1 MSPKEE
7 LTRLKENLLKAV
19 ARGKKQ
25 VYLLEE
31 LKKHVDLAELSRA
44 FGSSEEEIL
53 KDLLTGKV
61 LSFRFPKADNKTY
74 IKFLNMY
81 KMEQKAR
88 KEGKKL
94 IYLGFPF
101 LEGPGVRGP
110 VLLYPAEIEV
120 NQRKGE
126 VKIKV
131 SPEPMVNELLFVF
144 LEKKAKRGLD
154 EEGTKKLL
162 NVEGDPKEVLSNVAK
177 VLKEYLPLERISDAL
192 EPFSPGKGMALR
204 GFAIIGPFEPFPKAV
219 LKDFNDLL
227 EMDNLGLLE
236 IVLNKDYKNLENE
249 ILKTRDLAL
258 PLPYDASQE
267 EAITS
272 FSFGSS
278 KVFILYG
285 PPGTGKSQTIVNAIA
300 QELHL
305 GRNVLVICMKKHALD
320 VIRKRL
326 EALGI
331 PSVYVWDPVKDKLKA
346 YNDML
351 SFFPTGDEE
360 IASVEELNEINYEL
374 KSLREGL
381 DKIRNVLTEVREPGL
396 SLLELYSL
404 ASKEP
409 PPDPSLKEL
418 LLRFKYKELK
428 KAIEELSKVK
438 EYAKWEVEGRRPW
451 DQREI
456 YERDLAIGAIRIM
469 KNFNLNLN
477 DIEKIND
484 INLEDL
490 RKRPSLNISE
500 EGLQSFERGLRVL
513 KAVAREGD
521 LGKIEDIYEKLKELK
536 RKSKISLL
544 LPKYKRMKEEVER
557 FMNKYGIDEEDLEY
571 ALLLIELE
579 KPLEE
584 LEDAL
589 RYWKAKHSLKRALG
603 LNAEVIEE
611 NLEYF
616 IALKNMFDLKK
627 LIDLNKATI
636 ALEHFEELKYLDLVR
651 REFDDKKREL
661 LKYLSEYGER
671 EIIAYFAY
679 SWISEIEK
687 DPEVAKAIARLRTYM
702 EDLRKLRELMNAQ
715 GEASKRLLI
724 SETRVFDP
732 ELKESI
738 ERAKRRGIRLS
749 AFVKRRSTLAKQFR
763 VWLMSPEAVSE
774 LFPLV
779 EGLFDTL
786 IVDEAS
792 QMTPEHAVPA
802 IYRARRLLVVGDDK
816 QLPPGPVPGEEELPE
831 SLLDLVKGRFP
842 SSMLK
847 NHYRSA
853 YEELIAF
860 SNYAFYDGEM
870 VIAPNPEPSKPLVYV
885 RVNGVWKDNTNL
897 EEAKKVVEIVKETL
911 RKDPDKSIAIIAF
924 NIHQKNLITK
934 LLEEEARRDEEFKEL
949 YEKNLKLEKGGVF
962 EGLLVQNIENVQGD
976 ERDVVIFSLVHAP
989 DEEGKV
995 RLHFGNLNA
1004 PGGERRLN
1012 VAITR
1017 ARERVYL
1024 VTSLEPEHLGEP
1036 KAYGVKLLQE
1046 YMRYVRAVWSGNE
1059 EEVREV
1065 LSRIGRGKVIRVAK
1079 RVDEEVAKRLKD
1091 SKLNV
1096 GTSRYA
1102 VPVAFGK
1109 FALESDMAAFK
1120 STMNSLDELIKVES
1134 LEKRGWEYRRIWSR
1148 EWWKRGEEIL
1158 DGIFG
1163 GLIKA

>member
-7 LTRLKENLLKAV
+7 LTRLKENLLKSV

-25 VYLLEE
+25 VYLLED

-44 FGSSEEEIL
+44 FGTSEEEIL
-53 KDLLTGKV
+53 KDLLTGKT

-74 IKFLNMY
+74 NKFLNMY
-81 KMEQKAR
+81 KVEQRAK
-88 KEGKKL
+88 KEGKKV

-110 VLLYPAEIEV
+110 VLLYPAEVEV

-126 VKIKV
+126 VKVKV
-131 SPEPMVNELLFVF
+131 NPEPMVNELLFVF

-154 EEGTKKLL
+154 EEGAKKLL
-162 NVEGDPKEVLSNVAK
+162 SVEGDPKSMLSNVAK
-177 VLKEYLPLERISDAL
+177 VLKEYLPLERISEEL
-192 EPFSPGKGMALR
+192 EPFKPGKGMALR

-227 EMDNLGLLE
+227 EMDSLGLLE

-249 ILKTRDLAL
+249 VLKTRDLAL

-285 PPGTGKSQTIVNAIA
+285 PPGTGKSQTIVNTIA

-331 PSVYVWDPVKDKLKA
+331 PSVYVWDPVKDKVKA

-351 SFFPTGDEE
+351 SFFLIEE
-360 IASVEELNEINYEL
+360 ELVSVEELNDINSEL
-374 KSLREGL
+374 KSLREEL
-381 DKIRNVLTEVREPGL
+381 DRIREVLTRVREPGL

-409 PPDPSLKEL
+409 PPNPNLKEL

-428 KAIEELSKVK
+428 KTLEELSKIK

-456 YERDLAIGAIRIM
+456 YERDLAINAIRVM
-469 KNFNLNLN
+469 KNFNLSLN
-477 DIEKIND
+477 DIEKVND

-490 RKRPSLNISE
+490 RKRPSLNVSE
-500 EGLQSFERGLRVL
+500 EGLESFERGLNVL
-513 KAVAREGD
+513 KAIAREGE
-521 LGKIEDIYEKLKELK
+521 LNKIEEIYEKLKELK

-544 LPKYKRMKEEVER
+544 LPKYKKMKEEVEK
-557 FMNKYGIDEEDLEY
+557 FMSKYGIDEEDLEY
-571 ALLLIELE
+571 SLLLLELE

-589 RYWKAKHSLKRALG
+589 RYWKAYHSLKRALG
-603 LNAEVIEE
+603 LNAEVVEE
-611 NLEYF
+611 NLDYF

-627 LIDLNKATI
+627 LIDLNKAI
-636 ALEHFEELKYLDLVR
+636 LALEHFEELKYLDLVR
-651 REFDDKKREL
+651 REIDDKKREL
-661 LKYLSEYGER
+661 LKYLSEHDEK

-687 DPEVAKAIARLRTYM
+687 EPEVAKAIASLKTYM
-702 EDLRKLRELMNAQ
+702 EDLRRLRELMNAQ
-715 GEASKRLLI
+715 GEASRRLLV
-724 SETRVFDP
+724 SETKVFDP

-738 ERAKRRGIRLS
+738 ERAKRRGVRLA
-749 AFVKRRSTLAKQFR
+749 AFVKRRNTLAKQFK

-786 IVDEAS
+786 IIDEAS

-831 SLLDLVKGRFP
+831 SILDLVKGRFP

-860 SNYAFYDGEM
+860 SNYAFYNGEM

-885 RVNGVWKDNTNL
+885 RVNGIWRNNTNL
-897 EEAKKVVEIVKETL
+897 EEAKKVVEIVKEIL
-911 RKDPDKSIAIIAF
+911 RKDPEKSIAIIAF
-924 NIHQKNLITK
+924 NLQQKNLITK
-934 LLEEEARRDEEFKEL
+934 LLEEEAERDREFKEL

-962 EGLLVQNIENVQGD
+962 EGLLIQNIENVQGD

-1024 VTSLEPEHLGEP
+1024 VTSLEPENLGEP

-1046 YMRYVRAVWSGNE
+1046 YMRYVRAVWNGNE
-1059 EEVREV
+1059 EEAKEV

-1079 RVDEEVAKRLKD
+1079 KVDEEIAKRLKG

-1120 STMNSLDELIKVES
+1120 STVNSLDELIKVES
-1134 LEKRGWEYRRIWSR
+1134 LEKRGWEYKRIWSR
-1148 EWWKRGEEIL
+1148 EWWKRGEEVL

-1163 GLIKA
+1163 GVIKA